1 MDSGKENAYER
12 RIKEVEKRIEEL
24 PKGTLTYK
32 NIKGKRQPYLQR
44 TENGKSVSV
53 FIKVSER
60 ERIMAEIEE
69 RRNLQDEL
77 ARLTAYCDRIADI
90 LSDNPYLAHTPGIG
104 YQRIDEIIDEKVLY
118 VDKTHFIKEW
128 WESKCQVS
136 LITRPRR
143 FGKTLM
149 LSTVNCFFSTLY
161 EDRKDIFEG
170 LKIWK
175 YEEYRRMQ
183 GTFPVIFM
191 SFAAVKASDF
201 SGAIHTISRYCYDLY
216 ATHEYIMDADALSDE
231 DKSIYTEYRERLG
244 KADVE
249 YCKSA
254 MAVLSYLL
262 FRYYGKKVII
272 LLDEYDTLLQ
282 EAYLHGYWET
292 MSGFMK
298 CCMNESFKSNAYLD
312 RALITGITNIPK
324 ESMFSDVN
332 NIASYTITST
342 KYADSFGFTEQEV
355 LDCLA
360 CQDVA
365 EQQMVKDWY
374 DGFTFGGIKKIYNPW
389 SIINYI
395 GNRQFKPYWVNSGG
409 HNFISQLFLKS
420 KSQNKSD
427 LQLLLEGKSIHKVID
442 ENLTYPEL
450 DYNSEAVWSFL
461 VTAGYLRTDNVK
473 IYGEIEADLT
483 ITNHETMIMFQKMVK
498 EWFGTVRDEYNAFCN
513 ALMQN
518 DIEMMNEYINYVAM
532 EMVSVFDVGRRPS
545 EKAPE
550 RFYHGL
556 VLGLVV
562 DLREEYEITSNR
574 ESGFGRYDI
583 MMRPKK
589 EGLNGIIIEFKVR
602 DEKREETLED
612 TLQSAFNQI
621 EEKGY
626 EQELLKTGLSLDGIH
641 KYGFVFEGKEVL
653 VGELQ

>member
-1 MDSGKENAYER
+1 MNLSKENVCEK
-12 RIKEVEKRIEEL
+12 RIREIEKRIEEL

-32 NIKGKRQPYLQR
+32 TIKGKAQPYLQR
-44 TENGKSVSV
+44 TENGKSISV
-53 FIKVSER
+53 FIKVGER
-60 ERIMAEIEE
+60 EKVLAQIEE
-69 RRNLQDEL
+69 RKSLQDEFT
-77 ARLTAYCDRIADI
+77 RLVSYRDRIADI
-90 LSDNPYLAHTPGIG
+90 LLGNPYLACTPGIG
-104 YQRIDEIIDEKVLY
+104 YQRIDEIIDERVLY

-170 LKIWK
+170 LKIWQH
-175 YEEYRRMQ
+175 EEYRKLQ

-191 SFAAVKASDF
+191 TFAAVKASDF
-201 SGAIHTISRYCYDLY
+201 DGAIHTISRYCYDLY
-216 ATHEYIMDADALSDE
+216 VTHEYIMNADVLSDE
-231 DKSIYTEYRERLG
+231 DKSIYMEYRERLG

-249 YCKSA
+249 CCKSA
-254 MAVLSYLL
+254 MAMLSYLL

-282 EAYLHGYWET
+282 EAYLHGYWEA

-312 RALITGITNIPK
+312 RALITGITNMPK

-332 NIASYTITST
+332 NIVAYTITST

-355 LDCLA
+355 INCLA
-360 CQDVA
+360 CQNVA
-365 EQQMVKDWY
+365 EQQTVKDWY
-374 DGFTFGGIKKIYNPW
+374 DGFTFGEIRDVYNPW
-389 SIINYI
+389 SIISYI

-409 HNFISQLFLKS
+409 YNFISQLLLKG
-420 KSQNKSD
+420 KSQSKCE
-427 LQLLLEGKSIHKVID
+427 LQSLLEGKSIHKVID
-442 ENLTYPEL
+442 ENLTYLEL

-461 VTAGYLRTDNVK
+461 VAAGYLRTDNVK
-473 IYGEIEADLT
+473 IYGETEADLT
-483 ITNHETMIMFQKMVK
+483 ITNRETMIMFRKMVK
-498 EWFGTVRDEYNAFCN
+498 EWFVNVKDEYNAFCN
-513 ALMQN
+513 ALIQG
-518 DIEMMNEYINYVAM
+518 DVEMMNEYINYVAM

-562 DLREEYEITSNR
+562 ALQEEYEITSNR

-589 EGLNGIIIEFKVR
+589 EGFNGIIIEFKVR

-612 TLQSAFNQI
+612 TVQSALAQI

-626 EQELLKTGLSLDGIH
+626 KQELLKVGLSSNKIH
-641 KYGFVFEGKEVL
+641 TYGFAFEGKEVL
-653 VGELQ
+653 IGGR

>member
-12 RIKEVEKRIEEL
+12 RIKEIEKRIEEL

-60 ERIMAEIEE
+60 ERILAEIEE

-216 ATHEYIMDADALSDE
+216 VTHGYIMDADVLSDE
-231 DKSIYTEYRERLG
+231 DKSIYTRYREGLG
-244 KADVE
+244 NEDIE

-262 FRYYGKKVII
+262 FRYHGKKVII
-272 LLDEYDTLLQ
+272 LLDEYDTPLQ
-282 EAYLHGYWET
+282 EAYMKNYWEQ
-292 MSGFMK
+292 MIDFMRG
-298 CCMNESFKSNAYLD
+298 CFNETFKSNQYLCK
-312 RALITGITNIPK
+312 ALLTGITRITK
-324 ESMFSDVN
+324 ESMFSDIN
-332 NIASYTITST
+332 NIEIYTTTST
-342 KYADSFGFTEQEV
+342 KYADAFGFLEKEV
-355 LDCLA
+355 FDCLE
-360 CQDVA
+360 CQDI
-365 EQQMVKDWY
+365 EEKQQVKEWY
-374 DGFTFGGIKKIYNPW
+374 DGYIFGGVSDIYNPW
-389 SIINYI
+389 SIISYVA
-395 GNRQFKPYWVNSGG
+395 NRQFRLYWANSGG
-409 HNFISQLFLKS
+409 YGLASRLILRGKNTIK
-420 KSQNKSD
+420 ND
-427 LQLLLEGKSIHKVID
+427 LQNLLQGKSICKVLD
-442 ENLTYPEL
+442 ENISFDEL
-450 DYNSEAVWSFL
+450 DNNPEAVWSFL
-461 VTAGYLRTDNVK
+461 LAAGYLKADHVK
-473 IYGEIEADLT
+473 FVGMTECNLT
-483 ITNHETMIMFQKMVK
+483 ITNRETLVLFQKMIGQ
-498 EWFGTVRDEYNAFCN
+498 WFAKADVEYNAFCN
-513 ALMQN
+513 ALIKG
-518 DIEMMNEYINYVAM
+518 DVELMNTYINYVAM

-626 EQELLKTGLSLDGIH
+626 EQELLKTGLSSDGIH

>member
-1 MDSGKENAYER
+1 MSTTFLLEF
-12 RIKEVEKRIEEL
+12 
-24 PKGTLTYK
+24 
-32 NIKGKRQPYLQR
+32 PY
-44 TENGKSVSV
+44 
-53 FIKVSER
+53 
-60 ERIMAEIEE
+60 
-69 RRNLQDEL
+69 
-77 ARLTAYCDRIADI
+77 
-90 LSDNPYLAHTPGIG
+90 
-104 YQRIDEIIDEKVLY
+104 
-118 VDKTHFIKEW
+118 
-128 WESKCQVS
+128 
-136 LITRPRR
+136 
-143 FGKTLM
+143 
-149 LSTVNCFFSTLY
+149 
-161 EDRKDIFEG
+161 
-170 LKIWK
+170 
-175 YEEYRRMQ
+175 
-183 GTFPVIFM
+183 
-191 SFAAVKASDF
+191 
-201 SGAIHTISRYCYDLY
+201 
-216 ATHEYIMDADALSDE
+216 
-231 DKSIYTEYRERLG
+231 
-244 KADVE
+244 
-249 YCKSA
+249 
-254 MAVLSYLL
+254 
-262 FRYYGKKVII
+262 
-272 LLDEYDTLLQ
+272 
-282 EAYLHGYWET
+282 
-292 MSGFMK
+292 
-298 CCMNESFKSNAYLD
+298 ESFKSNAYLD

-355 LDCLA
+355 FDCLA

-374 DGFTFGGIKKIYNPW
+374 DGFTFGGIKDIYNPW

-409 HNFISQLFLKS
+409 YNFISQLFLKS

-450 DYNSEAVWSFL
+450 EYNSEAVWSFL

-483 ITNHETMIMFQKMVK
+483 ITNHETVIMFQKMVK

-626 EQELLKTGLSLDGIH
+626 EQELLKTGLSSDGIH